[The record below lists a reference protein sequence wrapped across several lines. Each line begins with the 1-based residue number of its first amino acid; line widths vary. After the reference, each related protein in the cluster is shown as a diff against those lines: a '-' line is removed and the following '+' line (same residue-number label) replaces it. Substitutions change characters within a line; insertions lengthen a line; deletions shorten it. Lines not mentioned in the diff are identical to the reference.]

1 MNYDLDTPE
10 GLENSITWMEQLL
23 ASIKDGG
30 TWGIPRSLS
39 VYTISCADDFRHRPH
54 LEHHRQ
60 RGARVGGG
68 FAGD

>member
-39 VYTISCADDFRHRPH
+39 VYTINKRDKI
-54 LEHHRQ
+54 
-60 RGARVGGG
+60 ARRTSPDGPTDYVLTKMGWTLC
-68 FAGD
+68 